1 MHLLGTGSPPSCSL
15 SASIPIYVVYICVCL
30 FLGGRGDLTACSG
43 FPKNEGES
51 K

>member
-1 MHLLGTGSPPSCSL
+1 MHLLDTASPPSCSL
-15 SASIPIYVVYICVCL
+15 STSVPTYVFYRSVYL

>member
-1 MHLLGTGSPPSCSL
+1 MHLLDTASPPSCSL
-15 SASIPIYVVYICVCL
+15 STSVPTYVCYRFVYL